1 MFTVLYVSNLFSH
14 CFAISLRLKFFSKS
28 VKQFG
33 LSTVVMF
40 FLLLFLGFKLK
51 YLFWN
56 PSYIVSKSYGK
67 LRYFSIIGSNND
79 YPLRHKPSIHLG

>member
-1 MFTVLYVSNLFSH
+1 
-14 CFAISLRLKFFSKS
+14 
-28 VKQFG
+28 
-33 LSTVVMF
+33 MF

-79 YPLRHKPSIHLG
+79 YPLCHKPSIYLG